1 MAVATQLTIIAGYS
15 AGRPADNELYVWNQG
30 TGSWATSFTLPVAPA
45 SATQST
51 APLSPVPTGSIV
63 QTLSDG
69 AVVVSATNGLETI
82 ASGFSP
88 SSAIQQSSSIGEYKP
103 ISLQLHN

>member
-1 MAVATQLTIIAGYS
+1 MNAQLTVVVGYS
-15 AGRPADNELYVWNQG
+15 ADRPASNELYVWNQA
-30 TGSWATSFTLPVAPA
+30 TNSWATSFTLTVVPA
-45 SATQST
+45 SVTQS
-51 APLSPVPTGSIV
+51 AAASSPVPTGSIV

-103 ISLQLHN
+103 TSLQLHN